1 MNSTSDEWFLCR
13 ESMEKFLH
21 RGSVERVLYY
31 GSIEDFTDPLL
42 GIKHHNKL
50 LEQEIRSSYTE
61 EVWEG
66 SYTVEA

>member
-1 MNSTSDEWFLCR
+1 
-13 ESMEKFLH
+13 MEKFLH
-21 RGSVERVLYY
+21 RGSVQMVLYG
-31 GSIEDFTDPLL
+31 GSMDNCTDPLL